1 MTIVI
6 ICHELE
12 QTLMTT
18 CFFSFFTLLFLMI
31 PSISVILITKN
42 EILNIAEC
50 LTSLSGF
57 ADEIV
62 IVDNQS
68 NDGTLEIA
76 QQYNAKII
84 QTSSWPGFGLQKN
97 IALSHASQ
105 DWVLSIDADERLTP
119 ELIQEMKSQLLNP
132 KDVVCFAI
140 PRLSQYCGKFM
151 HHGGW
156 YPDYVDR
163 LFKRGHAQFSDHLVH
178 ERLLPEGKTK
188 QLKNHLIHYSYR
200 NFEQV
205 INKVNHYST
214 LGAEQAFQQGKSSS
228 FFAALYHGF
237 WAFFRTYVLRL
248 GFLDGKFGFALAI
261 SNGQASYYKY
271 IKLLH
276 LHQQSKQ

>member
-1 MTIVI
+1 MT
-6 ICHELE
+6 
-12 QTLMTT
+12 
-18 CFFSFFTLLFLMI
+18 
-31 PSISVILITKN
+31 PKISVILITKN
-42 EILNIAEC
+42 EILNLAEC
-50 LTSLSGF
+50 LSSLSGF

-68 NDGTLEIA
+68 TDGTVDIA
-76 QQYNAKII
+76 EQFNPRII
-84 QTSSWPGFGLQKN
+84 RTTVWPGFGPQKN
-97 IALSHASQ
+97 IALSHVSH

-119 ELIQEMKSQLLNP
+119 ELIVEMKAQLLNP
-132 KDVVCFAI
+132 QDFVCFAI

-163 LFKRGHAQFSDHLVH
+163 LFKRGHAKFSDHLVH
-178 ERLLPEGKTK
+178 ERLLPDGKTK

-205 INKVNHYST
+205 INKVNQYST
-214 LGAEQAFQQGKSSS
+214 LGAEQAFQNGKSSS
-228 FFAALYHGF
+228 VISALVHGF
-237 WAFFRTYVLRL
+237 WAFFRTFVLRL
-248 GFLDGKFGFALAI
+248 GFLDGQYGFALAI

-276 LHQQSKQ
+276 LRKQSHK

>member
-1 MTIVI
+1 
-6 ICHELE
+6 
-12 QTLMTT
+12 
-18 CFFSFFTLLFLMI
+18 MI

-68 NDGTLEIA
+68 SDGTLEVA
-76 QQYNAKII
+76 KQFNAKII
-84 QTSSWPGFGLQKN
+84 QTSSWPGFGPQKN
-97 IALSHASQ
+97 IALSHASNE
-105 DWVLSIDADERLTP
+105 WVLSIDADERLTP
-119 ELIQEMKSQLLNP
+119 ELIQEMKSQLINP
-132 KDVVCFAI
+132 GEVVCFAL
-140 PRLSQYCGKFM
+140 PRLSQYCGQFIRYS
-151 HHGGW
+151 GW

-163 LFKRGHAQFSDHLVH
+163 LFKKGHARFSDHLVH

-214 LGAEQAFQQGKSSS
+214 LGAEQAFQKGKSSS
-228 FFAALYHGF
+228 MFAALFHGF

-248 GFLDGKFGFALAI
+248 GFLDGKYGFALAI
-261 SNGQASYYKY
+261 SNGQSSYYKY

-276 LHQQSKQ
+276 LNQHQKSKVSD